1 LPVSLLVLLL
11 TLMITFGGKFGGLDD
26 MIGLLS
32 AVLPSVMEVAGRF
45 LPEDKEK
52 RAAAEREIEAQLTMH
67 LAKIDLAQLDI
78 NKTEAAHRS
87 IFVAGWRPFIGWS
100 MGIAMTWTY
109 VVMPIAQF
117 ILAQT
122 GHLVDLPALDMSE
135 MMPVLMGMLGLG
147 GLRSFEKYK
156 KVSK

>member
-1 LPVSLLVLLL
+1 MIQALIPSILP
-11 TLMITFGGKFGGLDD
+11 
-26 MIGLLS
+26 
-32 AVLPSVMEVAGRF
+32 AVTDVIGRF
-45 LPEDKEK
+45 LPEDKEAK
-52 RAAAEREIEAQLTMH
+52 AKAEREIEAKLTTH

-87 IFVAGWRPFIGWS
+87 VWVSGWRPFIGWCCGVALAWS
-100 MGIAMTWTY
+100 Y
-109 VVMPIAQF
+109 VVTPILTF

-122 GHLVDLPALDMSE
+122 GYLVELPSMNLGE

-147 GLRSFEKYK
+147 GLRTFEKFK

>member
-1 LPVSLLVLLL
+1 
-11 TLMITFGGKFGGLDD
+11 

-52 RAAAEREIEAQLTMH
+52 RAAAEREIEAQLTTH

-87 IFVAGWRPFIGWS
+87 VFVSGWRPFIGWS
-100 MGIAMTWTY
+100 CGAAMALNFLIFPLASF
-109 VVMPIAQF
+109 V
-117 ILAQT
+117 LAQT
-122 GHLVDLPALDMSE
+122 GHLVELPNLDMTQ

-147 GLRSFEKYK
+147 GLRTVEKLK
-156 KVSK
+156 QVSK

>member
-1 LPVSLLVLLL
+1 
-11 TLMITFGGKFGGLDD
+11 

-52 RAAAEREIEAQLTMH
+52 RAAAEREIEAQLTTH

-87 IFVAGWRPFIGWS
+87 VFVSGWRPFIGWS
-100 MGIAMTWTY
+100 CGAAM
-109 VVMPIAQF
+109 ALNF
-117 ILAQT
+117 IVFPLASFVLAQT
-122 GHLVDLPALDMSE
+122 GHLVKLPTLDMSE
-135 MMPVLMGMLGLG
+135 MMPVLMGLLGLG
-147 GLRSFEKYK
+147 GLRTVEKIK
-156 KVSK
+156 QVSK